1 MGVTTRISLALFQ
14 KDYSTPLPERV
25 GKVLYLYT
33 TSIKRS
39 RETIVKVK
47 VQVDLTK
54 ARPQYVWIGLNND
67 DLTIRKWQQVESEF
81 FPPYYE
87 DRRHQG
93 HNKE

>member
-1 MGVTTRISLALFQ
+1 M
-14 KDYSTPLPERV
+14 
-25 GKVLYLYT
+25 
-33 TSIKRS
+33 
-39 RETIVKVK
+39 
-47 VQVDLTK
+47 DLTK